1 MKVSLK
7 AIIYPTENFEKV
19 SKAVK
24 NIFPDLGLEVEKR
37 EGYSIIKGKAKERK
51 ALEKLYKMLRKEKIL
66 DTARNMLM
74 RTKQEDKVFFT
85 INKQAAYVGRLNLS
99 VESTLGAIEVE
110 IEDGNI
116 DAFID
121 WLAPETF
128 EGKET

>member
-1 MKVSLK
+1 MKVSLR
-7 AIIYPTENFEKV
+7 AVIYPTENSEKV
-19 SKAVK
+19 SEAVK
-24 NIFPDLGLEVEKR
+24 NIFPDLRLEVEKR
-37 EGYSIIKGKAKERK
+37 EGYSIIKGKAEGRK

-66 DTARNMLM
+66 DTARNTLM
-74 RTKQEDKVFFT
+74 KVKQEDKVFFT

-99 VESTLGAIEVE
+99 AESPLGAIEVE

-128 EGKET
+128 EGRER

>member
-7 AIIYPTENFEKV
+7 AVIYPTENFEKV

-74 RTKQEDKVFFT
+74 RTKQEDKVFFI

-128 EGKET
+128 EGKEI

>member
-1 MKVSLK
+1 MKVSLR
-7 AIIYPTENFEKV
+7 AVIYPTENSEKV
-19 SKAVK
+19 SEAVK
-24 NIFPDLGLEVEKR
+24 NIFPDLRLEVEKR
-37 EGYSIIKGKAKERK
+37 EGYSIIKGKAEGRK

-66 DTARNMLM
+66 DTARNTLM
-74 RTKQEDKVFFT
+74 RTKQENKVFFT

-99 VESTLGAIEVE
+99 AESPLGAIEVE

-128 EGKET
+128 EGRER